1 LDNKISYQLFGKQ
14 NSENCL
20 FLHGN
25 GFPPLAYRQFLKKLS
40 LKFKVHAMNQRPFW
54 GNQIDPSLI
63 NNWDIFKNDTL
74 KFLDQNNLF
83 NSIAIGHSMG
93 AVIILLIEIENPG
106 TFKKIFLLDPVI
118 TSQAKSILYKILLS
132 IGVIDIMHPMI
143 QATNRKRMIFEN
155 KDLMYQSY
163 RNKKIFNKINNQD
176 LMNYINSITEERD
189 DYIKIKISKK
199 WENSI
204 YRTGSIHDVKIW
216 KNIEKISV
224 PSYVILPEKNQFGHF
239 NYGSKLRE
247 KNRIFKNF
255 FIKKSSHLFP
265 IEKPQETSDLIL
277 YNS

>member
-1 LDNKISYQLFGKQ
+1 MGNKISYQLFGKQ
-14 NSENCL
+14 KSESCL

-25 GFPPLAYRQFLKKLS
+25 GFPPLAYKQFLKNLS

-54 GNQIDPSLI
+54 GNEINPNLI

-74 KFLDQNNLF
+74 NFLDQNNLF

-118 TSQAKSILYKILLS
+118 TSQAKSILYKLLLS
-132 IGVIDIMHPMI
+132 IGAIDIMHPMI

-163 RNKKIFNKINNQD
+163 RNKKIFSKINNQD
-176 LMNYINSITEERD
+176 LMNYIDSITEERD

-224 PSYVILPEKNQFGHF
+224 PSYVILPQKNQFGHF